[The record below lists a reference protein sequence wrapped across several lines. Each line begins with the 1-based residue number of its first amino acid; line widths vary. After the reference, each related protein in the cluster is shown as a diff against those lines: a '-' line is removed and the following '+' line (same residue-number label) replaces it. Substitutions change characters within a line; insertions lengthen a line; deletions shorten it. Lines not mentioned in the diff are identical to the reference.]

1 MCKSFWYDK
10 LQVKF
15 ELLDMKLF
23 KLIKYIFLLFV
34 LGISIMIIFLWNIQ
48 EDLPKTNISEYFPN
62 EITKIY
68 DNNYD
73 LLYHVGTRDRFY
85 IEYNDIPVEMVQ
97 AILAAEDKTFFQHQ
111 GYDIKGIVNAFLV
124 NLKNIYSKTN
134 SNYVG
139 ASTITQ
145 QLVKNILLNNDQTIT
160 RKVKELILSIRIE
173 NEYSKEFILELYL
186 NEIYF
191 GRRSYGIASAANN
204 YFNKSIF
211 DLDIH
216 EYAYLAALP
225 KGPNNYDPSKNYQKA
240 FDRRNYV
247 LNQMLLNNFIDNEK
261 YEIYINKKII
271 LSDKNI
277 KKYKL
282 DYKTDYI
289 LQQLSS
295 NSISAN
301 AYYIQSTIDQKLQF
315 IAEKSLLDNLLFFEK
330 KYKSWSGSFK
340 DLSSIQELN
349 YSPHWSIAKV
359 QRILKN
365 SVELKLLNNEEII
378 LITDDLNLFGS
389 KKQKP
394 SSFLS
399 LGDYLYLTLINDQ
412 YFLAQDI
419 DINGSVLVMDPY
431 NGNILAMVGGIN
443 YEKSNFNRATQ
454 AFRQP
459 GSSIKPFIYAS
470 ALENKLY
477 LPNTVILDSSVLLEQ
492 GPNLPIWV
500 PKNYSDKSH
509 GEMTFRKALENSN
522 NLITLKIGLDLG
534 INRVSKF
541 FEEISLYEN
550 DIEKDVYSSLL
561 GAIENNLLNITK
573 SYSVFVN
580 GGYKVKPNIIKK
592 VVSDKGNLV
601 LNQDYFSCNYCDFQ
615 INDRSYR
622 IPRIKSKQDNI
633 ISPQTSYQI
642 LSILK
647 GAIERG
653 TGKSLN
659 SIQYPI
665 AGKTG
670 TTNDSKDLWFF
681 GLTPKFVVG
690 VYVGYDKPQK
700 IGFKE
705 TGSSVALP
713 IFKSFIE
720 AYLQDSTD
728 KDINFF
734 IPDNIILKKID
745 PNTGIFETKNSSI
758 VEYFTKDQLE
768 TINNLNKV
776 NSIGGIN

>member
-1 MCKSFWYDK
+1 
-10 LQVKF
+10 
-15 ELLDMKLF
+15 MKLF
-23 KLIKYIFLLFV
+23 KLVKYIFLLFV
-34 LGISIMIIFLWNIQ
+34 LGISIMIIFLWNIKD
-48 EDLPKTNISEYFPN
+48 DLPNVNISEYFTN

-73 LLYHVGTRDRFY
+73 LLYHVGARDRFY
-85 IEYNDIPVEMVQ
+85 IEYNDIPVEMIQ

-111 GYDIKGIVNAFLV
+111 GYDIKGIINAFLV

-191 GRRSYGIASAANN
+191 GRRSYGVASAANN

-225 KGPNNYDPSKNYQKA
+225 KGPNNYDPKKNYQKA

-247 LNQMLLNNFIDNEK
+247 LNQMFLNKFIDKEK
-261 YEIYINKKII
+261 YEIYSKKEII
-271 LSDKNI
+271 LSDKNDM
-277 KKYKL
+277 KYNL
-282 DYKTDYI
+282 DYKTDFI
-289 LQQLSS
+289 LQQLSQ

-301 AYYIQSTIDQKLQF
+301 AYYIQSTIDQNLQF

-330 KYKSWSGSFK
+330 KYKNWSGSFK
-340 DLSSIQELN
+340 DLSSIHELN
-349 YSPHWSIAKV
+349 YSPHWKIAKV
-359 QRILKN
+359 QKILKK
-365 SVELKLLNNEEII
+365 SVELKLLNNEETIVII
-378 LITDDLNLFGS
+378 DVLNLFGS
-389 KKQKP
+389 NKQKP
-394 SSFLS
+394 SSFLT
-399 LGDYLYLTLINDQ
+399 LGDYLYLTSINEQ

-419 DINGSVLVMDPY
+419 DINGSVIVMDPY
-431 NGNILAMVGGIN
+431 NGNILSMVGGTN
-443 YEKSNFNRATQ
+443 YKKSNFNRATQ

-477 LPNTVILDSSVLLEQ
+477 LPNSLILDSNVLLEQ
-492 GPNLPIWV
+492 GPNLPIWI
-500 PKNYSDKSH
+500 PKNYSDQSY

-534 INRVSKF
+534 INQISKF
-541 FEEISLYEN
+541 FEKINLYEN
-550 DIEKDVYSSLL
+550 DEVKDVYSSLL

-573 SYSVFVN
+573 TYSVFLN
-580 GGYKVKPNIIKK
+580 GGYIVEPNIIKK
-592 VVSDKGNLV
+592 VVSDQGDLIF
-601 LNQDYFSCNYCDFQ
+601 NQDYFSCNFCNFE
-615 INDRSYR
+615 ISDRSYR
-622 IPRIKSKQDNI
+622 KPQIQINKESV
-633 ISPQTSYQI
+633 ISPQTSFQI
-642 LSILK
+642 LSSLR
-647 GAIERG
+647 GAVERG

-690 VYVGYDKPQK
+690 VYVGYDIPKK
-700 IGFKE
+700 IGYRE

-713 IFKSFIE
+713 IFKSFME
-720 AYLQDSTD
+720 SYLQRDTD
-728 KDINFF
+728 EEIDFF

-745 PNTGIFETKNSSI
+745 VNTGSFENKDSSI
-758 VEYFTKDQLE
+758 IEYFTKDQLE
-768 TINNLNKV
+768 SINNLNKV
-776 NSIGGIN
+776 NTIGGIN

>member
-1 MCKSFWYDK
+1 
-10 LQVKF
+10 
-15 ELLDMKLF
+15 
-23 KLIKYIFLLFV
+23 
-34 LGISIMIIFLWNIQ
+34 MIIFLWNIQ
-48 EDLPKTNISEYFPN
+48 EDLPNSNISEYFPN

-68 DNNYD
+68 DNDYN
-73 LLYHVGTRDRFY
+73 LLYHVGARDRFY
-85 IEYNDIPVEMVQ
+85 IEYNDIPTEMIQ

-111 GYDIKGIVNAFLV
+111 GYDIKGIINAFLV
-124 NLKNIYSKTN
+124 NFKNIYSKTN

-173 NEYSKEFILELYL
+173 NEYSKEYILELYL

-191 GRRSYGIASAANN
+191 GRRSYGVASAANN

-225 KGPNNYDPSKNYQKA
+225 KGPNNYDPLKNYQKA
-240 FDRRNYV
+240 FERRNYV
-247 LNQMLLNNFIDNEK
+247 LNQMYLNQYINEEK
-261 YEIYINKKII
+261 YEIYSKKEII
-271 LSDKNI
+271 LSEKNN
-277 KKYKL
+277 KKYNL

-289 LQQLSS
+289 LKTLSQ
-295 NSISAN
+295 NSINAN
-301 AYYIQSTIDQKLQF
+301 AYYIQSTIDQSLQS
-315 IAEKSLLDNLLFFEK
+315 IAEKSLLDNLLFFER
-330 KYKSWSGSFK
+330 KYKNWSGSFK
-340 DLSSIQELN
+340 DLNKIQELN
-349 YSPHWSIAKV
+349 YSPHWNIAKV
-359 QRILKN
+359 QKILKN
-365 SVELKLLNNEEII
+365 KVEFKLLSNGNIIEI
-378 LITDDLNLFGS
+378 TNDLNLFGPN
-389 KKQKP
+389 KEKP
-394 SSFLS
+394 SSFLTP
-399 LGDYLYLTLINDQ
+399 GEYLYLTFVDNQ

-419 DINGSVLVMDPY
+419 DINGSVLVMDPF
-431 NGNILAMVGGIN
+431 NGNILAMVGGTN
-443 YEKSNFNRATQ
+443 YKKSNFNRVTQ

-477 LPNTVILDSSVLLEQ
+477 SPNTLILDSTVLLDQ
-492 GPNLPIWV
+492 GPNLPLWV

-509 GEMTFRKALENSN
+509 GEMTFRRALENSN

-534 INRVSKF
+534 INKISKF
-541 FEEISLYEN
+541 FEKINLYEN
-550 DIEKDVYSSLL
+550 DADKDVYSSLL

-573 SYSVFVN
+573 SYSIFIN
-580 GGYKVKPNIIKK
+580 GGYLVEPNIIKK
-592 VVSDKGNLV
+592 VVSNKGNLI
-601 LNQDYFSCNYCDFQ
+601 LNQDYFSCNFCNFQ
-615 INDRSYR
+615 ITDRSYR
-622 IPRIKSKQDNI
+622 KPQVQINQDNL

-642 LSILK
+642 LSILR

-659 SIQYPI
+659 SIKYPI

-690 VYVGYDKPQK
+690 VYVGYDSPKK
-700 IGFKE
+700 IGYKE

-713 IFKSFIE
+713 IFKSFME
-720 AYLQDSTD
+720 SYLQEDND
-728 KDINFF
+728 KDIDFF
-734 IPDNIILKKID
+734 IPDNMILKKID
-745 PNTGIFETKNSSI
+745 PNTGIFDTKNSSI
-758 VEYFTKDQLE
+758 IEYFTKDQLE